1 MAVNE
6 GIAAALTIS
15 SDILEQLKTAQ
26 ERIVAM
32 ADASERLSKGFKDLT
47 ASVKEMAQGI
57 KGTGFSLEAATDPSG
72 AVKNIKVISE
82 ATSAIA
88 QKASAAKKE
97 FDFTNEIEKTRRE
110 LANLLHEKAI
120 MQKQNT
126 SVDLHGIAEFQQLE
140 SQIERTKNKLA
151 GLLDAR
157 HKAFSGK
164 PEKQAAGE
172 FKEYIQGLTRVN
184 DGLKQEN
191 ALQKE
196 LEKTTAKVAKEQK
209 YAADIQ
215 ERATAALG
223 MNPKSLDQMIAKLN
237 ELKAVKR
244 QLETEGKK
252 TGIIDPNVLRQVNTQ
267 LANTEAGIRKVHE
280 RMKETSRS
288 ASAVRSMLMTA
299 FSPFLVQRFLGE
311 MIKVRGEFELSQK
324 SLAVIIQDATMA
336 QSMFNEITQIAVRSP
351 FSVQDIL
358 KQTKQLAA
366 YRIET
371 DKLIE
376 TTKMLGDISAGVGV
390 DMNRLILAYGQVKAA
405 EFLKGTE
412 LRQFSEAGVNML
424 GGLAKRF
431 TEIYG
436 RVVSVGEVMQMVSKR
451 MVKFADVE
459 AVLKEA
465 TEAGGAFYKMQEKQA
480 ETIQGRISNLND
492 RIQIMF
498 NNIGR
503 SHDKTIKG
511 IISGLENVISHW
523 QMLSALLEPLLGMM
537 MIRGTM
543 GLVGLTKVGTQI
555 REEYALQLGLARQQG
570 IALNAM
576 QKSWTGITSAIRTAG
591 NILKNNW
598 LTILIYIV
606 AVLADL
612 IIKAN
617 QFRKQV
623 NDIANDA
630 SKNVNGQVESYNR
643 LLDIASDITRK
654 EQDRQKALD
663 KLKSEFGNIL
673 DIQKVELSNINEM
686 NKARERQI
694 ELIRQQAYE
703 EARQKAIN
711 EAMAES
717 QKKAS
722 KRAENISRAMRNG
735 TERGYGFDRKALD
748 LGLQMLD
755 ESDFAA
761 IESKVSNAILDG
773 TINGSEAAGREAIR
787 YALRIADRSEEEI
800 NDVLKSLSPV
810 YLRSVGGAFSTV
822 QRQADIIDET
832 LSRIPG
838 EISAKAALPYKELI
852 KTIGDARAEFES
864 FENNPDYESNPA
876 LKEFDYQ
883 AYLNGVVAGVK
894 HQIESG
900 ALGEISDATRDGLMR
915 ELQLAFDDAS
925 ITGGEVEQAI
935 RRAQMKVA
943 SKYKKIGRA
952 VVGEGLLKYEE
963 GQSTADYIKN
973 IDKELKDAV
982 NVAAE
987 WQQLQEQIRNGH
999 TGPRPPRLIELAQM
1013 FGSKEELQTYITM
1026 LKELKAEL
1034 GSTTTVTPTGGNSG
1048 NSYKSD
1054 LNTFIT
1060 TLKNARKEMNKLTK
1074 EGDDKYLEKLAALG
1088 KKVGISFAEGFKGTD
1103 EEIGRIIDKYKGK
1116 LEEGDRIELE
1126 LSIITD
1132 GAEHQLEA
1140 FRDLTKEL
1148 WDRYE
1153 NSKKL
1158 EDWGF
1163 VPDEGTTKEVMGE
1176 IIQLENY
1183 LREKGEKEGNDE
1195 MIKLYKDLMDR
1206 RLQIARTE
1214 QEAAAKI
1221 AYEANKKA
1229 LDKIGQAYKTL
1240 QENVAKIQNESG
1252 LGKEEK
1258 QRSIQN
1264 QIAKSMKEIAEA
1276 QWDAY
1281 KGGREYALAFGDLAG
1296 LSDDVLSSLE
1306 QSLLFWRDAKGTALS
1321 ATELQSIERALKK
1334 IRVAMNDK
1342 VVKTYFGALKDGF
1355 SKIDEAREVAKN
1367 FSVLE
1372 EAVASANR
1380 RVADAQSAMMLA
1392 EGAAK
1397 VDASERNLKR
1407 YERAQQNYNKAVKAQ
1422 EVAIENLTQAQNDYD
1437 SKLDESAAKLSKIE
1451 GAYNQLGSLYG
1462 DVINL
1467 ATESI
1472 EALGGEIDSVTQ
1484 AGIDGLKTGISLVG
1498 NAISLGKGA
1507 VAVFAEIEKME
1518 TKFKIAKGA
1527 VLGPFLVAVLAIGAA
1542 LAYLKMRDAALEK
1555 QVEAHKKNVES
1566 LEKAYENLEKAMDK
1580 ALDLGDARRS
1590 YAEMNANLAKQRQE
1604 LDEAIAANNRRKQT
1618 DKVREET
1625 EGLQE
1630 SLDALDD
1637 KVEETRDKW
1646 LEMLGAPT
1654 DYQGVAR
1661 DWADGW
1667 LSAFKETGSGLESLH
1682 ENFEE
1687 LYDDLV
1693 VGQLWTKIMAPQIE
1707 ELQQMVNDVLAD
1719 GDITDAE
1726 AAAIRAFKNTLAIT
1740 NEELERKA
1748 KELGVAGGVLSG
1760 DTLQRGVET
1769 VTEKTAEALE
1779 AILNS
1784 TRYDVSDTNARLAR
1798 MEVGILGEGENTIMS
1813 HLRSQTRY
1821 LADIARIASAV
1832 YFPGAHSKGAGA
1844 LKVIAD
1850 IT

>member
-523 QMLSALLEPLLGMM
+523 QMLSAVLEPLLGMM

-952 VVGEGLLKYEE
+952 VIGEGLLKYEE

-1103 EEIGRIIDKYKGK
+1103 EEIGRIIDSYKGK
-1116 LEEGDRIELE
+1116 LDERDRIELE

-1132 GAEHQLEA
+1132 GAEHQLTA
-1140 FRDLTKEL
+1140 FADLTKDL
-1148 WDRYE
+1148 WDRYD

-1158 EDWGF
+1158 EEWGF
-1163 VPDEGTTKEVMGE
+1163 IPDEGTTREVMGE
-1176 IIQLENY
+1176 IMQLENY

-1195 MIKLYKDLMDR
+1195 MIKLANDLKNRRLEIARKEQEEVAKYMFDVQQKSLTKVEKVYKDLYDGM
-1206 RLQIARTE
+1206 
-1214 QEAAAKI
+1214 AKI
-1221 AYEANKKA
+1221 RTWKNADERTAAIN
-1229 LDKIGQAYKTL
+1229 D
-1240 QENVAKIQNESG
+1240 
-1252 LGKEEK
+1252 
-1258 QRSIQN
+1258 
-1264 QIAKSMKEIAEA
+1264 QIAKSMRELADAE
-1276 QWDAY
+1276 WDAY
-1281 KGGREYALAFGDLAG
+1281 KSTEAYTLAFGDLEG
-1296 LSDDVLSSLE
+1296 LSRDVLNALHGDLKAWLE
-1306 QSLLFWRDAKGTALS
+1306 QPEGSLQPSEIQTIVKAMQKIEEKMNVQKVSSYFDAIKKGFQSIGDAKDAFEEMQEIQDKMRPFLAAREEAYQKMMSLAETSGREATQENIDAAADARAEYEDLVAIINDLVDALNRS
-1321 ATELQSIERALKK
+1321 KAKYRESLDAATKNVDEANQAFNTFRNMVDGAIDLVVEIGDTFGLTFSDETNAAIEG
-1334 IRVAMNDK
+1334 
-1342 VVKTYFGALKDGF
+1342 FKDGF
-1355 SKIDEAREVAKN
+1355 DLMGNALALVA
-1367 FSVLE
+1367 SVMVTAKLAAMALE
-1372 EAVASANR
+1372 TTVAGLLAMCWPLLAVAA
-1380 RVADAQSAMMLA
+1380 
-1392 EGAAK
+1392 
-1397 VDASERNLKR
+1397 
-1407 YERAQQNYNKAVKAQ
+1407 
-1422 EVAIENLTQAQNDYD
+1422 
-1437 SKLDESAAKLSKIE
+1437 
-1451 GAYNQLGSLYG
+1451 
-1462 DVINL
+1462 
-1467 ATESI
+1467 
-1472 EALGGEIDSVTQ
+1472 ALGI
-1484 AGIDGLKTGISLVG
+1484 
-1498 NAISLGKGA
+1498 
-1507 VAVFAEIEKME
+1507 
-1518 TKFKIAKGA
+1518 
-1527 VLGPFLVAVLAIGAA
+1527 A
-1542 LAYLKMRDAALEK
+1542 LAAIRMKDARLQK
-1555 QVEAHKKNVES
+1555 QVEGHKESVEQ
-1566 LEKAYENLEKAMDK
+1566 LEKAYEQLEKAMND
-1580 ALDLGDARRS
+1580 ALNLGKLRKT

-1604 LDEAIAANNRRKQT
+1604 INEAIEANEQRKQN
-1618 DKVREET
+1618 DNVRKET
-1625 EGLQE
+1625 AELREQLNE
-1630 SLDALDD
+1630 IDE
-1637 KVEETRDKW
+1637 KVEDTRDKW
-1646 LEMLGAPT
+1646 LEILGAPT
-1654 DYQGVAR
+1654 DFQDVAK

-1682 ENFEE
+1682 ESFDE

-1707 ELQQMVNDVLAD
+1707 NLQKMVKDALAD
-1719 GDITDAE
+1719 GEITQAE
-1726 AAAIRAFKNTLAIT
+1726 AAAIRSYKNTLAIT
-1740 NEELERKA
+1740 SRDMEERAKA
-1748 KELGVAGGVLSG
+1748 LGIAGGVLSG